1 MSHSQ
6 RQQTGLACEDCRR
19 RKARCDRA
27 RPSCGSCQDS
37 AISCRYVDKRPKR
50 GPRKGEMMGLKN
62 LIADL
67 EQRLNERTIQQ
78 QPGHEPVPSD
88 NVQKPDSISDTLLLL
103 EQDAALTEI
112 VPIILSNDL
121 ESSNLS
127 STGYEN
133 CGLGISSLGI
143 TSLDSPS
150 LGNTT
155 SPDQTSFTS
164 SHFVGADMC
173 SLRALD
179 GSHGVMISDQNSISD
194 WLDGD
199 SILSPSATPSGNQQL
214 FDSKAIQALGGPTLS
229 ELMQA
234 DLILAITRDELYFER
249 VHPVLP
255 NIHRRK
261 YFTWARQ
268 KRQSVGQVAL
278 QYAMRAVA
286 AAVSAQYQ
294 PLSTM
299 LCAESR
305 RLLERMNSDGTGDG
319 DDTHIEQIQAWLLVA
334 HWELLC
340 NHEHQAML
348 AVGRAI
354 RMVQLARLHDVDA
367 WNVPFVPVGAE
378 MTRLS
383 SSPVSDEESFVKAEE
398 QRRTFWLA
406 YCFDRFCFIHSECPP
421 SLQDESIRT
430 RLPASEMNFQNDQPV
445 QMDFLCEVL
454 AHNDWAALPSFARC
468 VVLHSLFSRCISHQ
482 RFAMSEAATS
492 GSVSSKVWSKYAWL
506 TLAVEKRKEWLLQ
519 SLPNATDIVEDPMVT
534 LAAVLA
540 ACAATNVYH
549 SMAQSA
555 AWTSV
560 DHEDSV
566 HPNYTEQAIQAASE
580 LVRFIESMPRSINC
594 FKAHPFLPTLIY
606 RAALFLIGLSKAS
619 LPTTTTYSNQDCDL
633 VILFGA
639 LRDLEQVNK
648 LSGNLLQKLEKA
660 RHEGSD
666 VQEQRRLR
674 GQENL

>member
-19 RKARCDRA
+19 RKARCDRT

-37 AISCRYVDKRPKR
+37 GTSCRYVDKRPKR

-78 QPGHEPVPSD
+78 QAGHEIVPSD
-88 NVQKPDSISDTLLLL
+88 RAQKPDSIPDALLLL
-103 EQDAALTEI
+103 DQNATLTET

-121 ESSNLS
+121 ENSNLG

-133 CGLGISSLGI
+133 CGLG
-143 TSLDSPS
+143 TSGLENTRLDSPS
-150 LGNTT
+150 LGSTT
-155 SPDQTSFTS
+155 SPDQTPFS
-164 SHFVGADMC
+164 SSIFAGTDMG

-179 GSHGVMISDQNSISD
+179 GSHNIMISDQNSISD

-199 SILSPSATPSGNQQL
+199 SILSPSVPPSGNQQL
-214 FDSKAIQALGGPTLS
+214 LDSKAVQALGGPTLS

-234 DLILAITRDELYFER
+234 DLDELYFER

-278 QYAMRAVA
+278 QYAMRAAA

-294 PLSTM
+294 PLSSM

-305 RLLERMNSDGTGDG
+305 RLLEQMTNDGTGDG

-367 WNVPFVPVGAE
+367 WNVPYMPVGAE
-378 MTRLS
+378 IKRLP
-383 SSPVSDEESFVKAEE
+383 SPPLSDEESFVKAEE
-398 QRRTFWLA
+398 RRRTFWLA
-406 YCFDRFCFIHSECPP
+406 YCFDRFCLIHSECPP
-421 SLQDESIRT
+421 SLQDELIRT
-430 RLPASEMNFQNDQPV
+430 RLPASETNYQNDQPV
-445 QMDFLCEVL
+445 QMEFLCEVL
-454 AHNDWAALPSFARC
+454 AHNDRAALPSFARC
-468 VVLHSLFSRCISHQ
+468 VVLHSLFSHCISHQ
-482 RFAMSEAATS
+482 RFAMSEAAAS
-492 GSVSSKVWSKYAWL
+492 GNVSSKVWSKYAWL
-506 TLAVEKRKEWLLQ
+506 TLAVERRKGCLLQ
-519 SLPNATDIVEDPMVT
+519 SLPSATDIVEDPMLT
-534 LAAVLA
+534 LATVLA
-540 ACAATNVYH
+540 ACAATDVYQ
-549 SMAQSA
+549 SMAQST
-555 AWTSV
+555 AWTTV

-566 HPNYTEQAIQAASE
+566 HSNYTEQAVQAASE

-606 RAALFLIGLSKAS
+606 RAALFLIGLSRAS
-619 LPTTTTYSNQDCDL
+619 IPTTTAHSNREGDL
-633 VILFGA
+633 GILFGA
-639 LRDLEQVNK
+639 LGDLEQVNK
-648 LSGNLLQKLEKA
+648 LSGNLLNRLEKA
-660 RHEGSD
+660 RHKGSD
-666 VQEQRRLR
+666 VSEQRRLTR
-674 GQENL
+674 QENLRA